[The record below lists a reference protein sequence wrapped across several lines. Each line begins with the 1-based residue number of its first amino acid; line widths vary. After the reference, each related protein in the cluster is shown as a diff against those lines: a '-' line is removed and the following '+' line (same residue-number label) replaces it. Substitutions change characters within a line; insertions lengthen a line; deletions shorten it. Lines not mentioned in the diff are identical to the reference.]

1 MGVVLCRRDKKNS
14 NDIWAWKGPQ
24 GACMAWT
31 EVLGS
36 VPHSHPPWQLTNPWV
51 CFLFLSVLGTGFLCV
66 ALAVLELTL

>member
-36 VPHSHPPWQLTNPWV
+36 VPHSHPPWK
-51 CFLFLSVLGTGFLCV
+51 LGLKRWLRASTDAGRRWRLDIDVPF
-66 ALAVLELTL
+66 